1 MLKRFDRPAE
11 RPGLREANRAQ
22 AAVGGVNPTGCGAT
36 AARRRSPG
44 AWHRGWGAC
53 GRETP

>member
-22 AAVGGVNPTGCGAT
+22 AAVDGVNPTGAT
-36 AARRRSPG
+36 AAGRRSPG